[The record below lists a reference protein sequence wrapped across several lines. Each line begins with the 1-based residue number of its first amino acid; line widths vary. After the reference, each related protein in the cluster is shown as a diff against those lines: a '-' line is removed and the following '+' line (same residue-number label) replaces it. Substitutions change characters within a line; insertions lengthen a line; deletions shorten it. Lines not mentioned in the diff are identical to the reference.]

1 MWETIVNAVLHRDY
15 SISDD
20 IQILV
25 FDNRIEILSPGKLPG
40 YVNIENI
47 LDARLFTRLP
57 PGAAIINAGR
67 GRQLVEADLL
77 AALDSGQ
84 LSAAVLDV
92 FREEPLP
99 PAHPFWRHPRIIV
112 TPHVAAETHP
122 PTAAAIIARAIGDL
136 EAGRTVAHLID
147 RRRGY

>member
-1 MWETIVNAVLHRDY
+1 WSRSTKDVPDFPSFAGPRGLDMLLARSEITVSLLPMTPET
-15 SISDD
+15 
-20 IQILV
+20 
-25 FDNRIEILSPGKLPG
+25 
-40 YVNIENI
+40 ENI